1 MSASP
6 GATVRIASAV
16 NYVPFFPKMLMRR
29 VGMGPMVVEDCRE
42 VQIRGMQQAAALLRG
57 TQLFV
62 GPGGPCHAMFPLPAP
77 ATPTPQVTAQEP
89 IRYSSVKFWTV

>member
-42 VQIRGMQQAAALLRG
+42 VQIRGNAASCRVTTWDPAIC
-57 TQLFV
+57 
-62 GPGGPCHAMFPLPAP
+62 GPRRSMPCHVPLASTSNANAP
-77 ATPTPQVTAQEP
+77 SH
-89 IRYSSVKFWTV
+89 SSRANQIQ